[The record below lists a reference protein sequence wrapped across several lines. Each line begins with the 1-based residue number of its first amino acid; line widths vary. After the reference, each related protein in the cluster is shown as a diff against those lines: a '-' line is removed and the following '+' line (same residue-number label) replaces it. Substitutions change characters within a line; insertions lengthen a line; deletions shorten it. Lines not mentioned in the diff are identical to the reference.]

1 MNIILS
7 INVFHSAV
15 ISKLSFVG
23 VIIAEDWFHQDQSD
37 IAIPQLT
44 QMDWTV
50 LSFSLS
56 KTTEA
61 ISLRMSRSPEHHQG
75 CAG

>member
-44 QMDWTV
+44 QMD
-50 LSFSLS
+50 
-56 KTTEA
+56 
-61 ISLRMSRSPEHHQG
+61 
-75 CAG
+75 